1 MFYVCVT
8 FFFNS
13 APACFFPVRNNK
25 YLSSLLSNYV
35 ITCTSLNPYLTSV
48 DPKNV
53 QLNCSVC
60 CLNFSPEDVVTQST
74 KKYIDSES
82 LKLESFSGVLFSTP
96 KSSIVSNTYLHCMS
110 PTEYISTLGW

>member
-1 MFYVCVT
+1 MFVLLFSSTQPQLV
-8 FFFNS
+8 
-13 APACFFPVRNNK
+13 FFPVRNNK
-25 YLSSLLSNYV
+25 YLSSLLPNYV

-48 DPKNV
+48 NPKNV

-82 LKLESFSGVLFSTP
+82 LKLESFSGALFSTP
-96 KSSIVSNTYLHCMS
+96 KSIQSTSNDDGQGTHLV
-110 PTEYISTLGW
+110 

>member
-1 MFYVCVT
+1 M
-8 FFFNS
+8 
-13 APACFFPVRNNK
+13 
-25 YLSSLLSNYV
+25 
-35 ITCTSLNPYLTSV
+35 
-48 DPKNV
+48 

-96 KSSIVSNTYLHCMS
+96 KSKETKSKHKSVQKSIKMRIYPMFSYFAVDYVIVIKCSKY
-110 PTEYISTLGW
+110 

>member
-1 MFYVCVT
+1 M
-8 FFFNS
+8 
-13 APACFFPVRNNK
+13 
-25 YLSSLLSNYV
+25 
-35 ITCTSLNPYLTSV
+35 
-48 DPKNV
+48 

-96 KSSIVSNTYLHCMS
+96 KSSIRELITRYLHKGPFKLS
-110 PTEYISTLGW
+110 NFATNHDAVIQPELPDVQLSHNWFGNPLTVYN